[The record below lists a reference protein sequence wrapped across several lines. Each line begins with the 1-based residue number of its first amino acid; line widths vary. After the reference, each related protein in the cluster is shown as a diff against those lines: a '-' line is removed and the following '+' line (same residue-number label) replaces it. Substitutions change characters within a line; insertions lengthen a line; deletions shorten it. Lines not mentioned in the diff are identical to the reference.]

1 MNNQRRAEAMVA
13 TPPSIITAIV
23 GCIASRLS
31 IDDSFTLTLCG
42 IDREIVLRIDGN
54 GELERD
60 NICTAFDPDLDPI
73 SVMPLIGLLNRR
85 IDTAELGDDGQ
96 LTLFSAGVRLTVMP
110 SEHAISWSVH
120 GPNGIRASCIAE
132 GRVVWE

>member
-1 MNNQRRAEAMVA
+1 MTSAPGSTVVA
-13 TPPSIITAIV
+13 VPPPIITAIL
-23 GCIASRLS
+23 GCIATRLS

-60 NICTAFDPDLDPI
+60 GTCTAFDPDRDPT
-73 SVMPLIGLLNRR
+73 SVVPLIGLLNRR
-85 IDTAELGDDGQ
+85 IDAAELGDDGR
-96 LTLFSAGVRLTVMP
+96 LTLFSADVRLTIMP
-110 SEHAISWSVH
+110 NEHAMSWSVH
-120 GPNGIRASCIAE
+120 GPDGTRASCIAE

>member
-1 MNNQRRAEAMVA
+1 MTSAQGANVVGAPPPIVTAMV
-13 TPPSIITAIV
+13 
-23 GCIASRLS
+23 GCMVTRLS

-42 IDREIVLRIDGN
+42 IDREVILRIDGI

-60 NICTAFDPDLDPI
+60 GVAAEFDPDRDPT

-85 IDTAELGDDGQ
+85 IDQVELGNDGRLSLYSQ
-96 LTLFSAGVRLTVMP
+96 RVRLTVLP
-110 SEHAISWSVH
+110 SEYAVTWSVH
-120 GPNGIRASCIAE
+120 GPDGTRASCIAE